1 MPETPTQD
9 YVRGVFRG
17 ARIPERDATTRMSG
31 DLKWNK
37 IFGAGLGTA
46 FVILVVQQVSGAIY
60 HSEPPEKMGYFV
72 DAPEEAAGEAAEL
85 PPDWGTV
92 LPAADLAA
100 GEAAFARC
108 QACHNVA
115 QGGADGIGPNL
126 FGVVGGPVMHRAGFA
141 YSDAMQAHKAE
152 APTWGYDELNQFI
165 TAPARYVPG
174 TKMSF
179 AGIRDTQTR
188 INLIAWLRSQ
198 GSGGFAIPA
207 PDPARQPGAAAPA
220 EGEAPVAPGA
230 DEAAADSGG
239 QAGGAPDTGV
249 AGQSDTQATPAAP
262 PAATSPA
269 PPNH

>member
-1 MPETPTQD
+1 
-9 YVRGVFRG
+9 
-17 ARIPERDATTRMSG
+17 MSG
-31 DLKWNK
+31 SLNGNK
-37 IFGAGLGTA
+37 ILGAALATA
-46 FVILVVQQVSGAIY
+46 FVIISVQQVTGAIY
-60 HSEPPEKMGYFV
+60 HTEAPAKMGYFV
-72 DAPEEAAGEAAEL
+72 DAPEEAAGGPAEVVL

-108 QACHNVA
+108 QACHNA
-115 QGGADGIGPNL
+115 TQGGADGIGPNL

-141 YSDAMQAHKAE
+141 YSDAMGTHKAE
-152 APTWGYDELNQFI
+152 APTWGYDELDHFI

-179 AGIRDTQTR
+179 AGIRDQNTR

-220 EGEAPVAPGA
+220 EGAAPAPAEGAAATEATAPAAPGA
-230 DEAAADSGG
+230 
-239 QAGGAPDTGV
+239 APAT
-249 AGQSDTQATPAAP
+249 TQATPAAP

-269 PPNH
+269 LAAH

>member
-1 MPETPTQD
+1 
-9 YVRGVFRG
+9 
-17 ARIPERDATTRMSG
+17 MSG

-46 FVILVVQQVSGAIY
+46 FVILVVQQVSGAVY
-60 HSEPPEKMGYFV
+60 KTHEPEKMGYFV
-72 DAPEEAAGEAAEL
+72 NAPEEAAGGAEEAVL

-108 QACHNVA
+108 KACHTVN

-141 YSDAMQAHKAE
+141 YSDAMKAHKAE
-152 APTWGYDELNQFI
+152 VPTWGYDELDHFI
-165 TAPARYVPG
+165 TAPARYIAG

-179 AGIRDTQTR
+179 AGLRDTPTR
-188 INLIAWLRSQ
+188 INLIAYLRSQ

-207 PDPARQPGAAAPA
+207 SDPTRQPGAAPVEGDAAAAEAPA
-220 EGEAPVAPGA
+220 EGAAAADATAPGA
-230 DEAAADSGG
+230 APADP
-239 QAGGAPDTGV
+239 AT
-249 AGQSDTQATPAAP
+249 TQAAPAAP

-269 PPNH
+269 PANH